1 MSKEKGRVLQ
11 TIVALSGKV
20 DPQLEK
26 AMKDVQKK
34 LDGVN
39 IKAVAVGAAIGTA
52 FAVGVTKATG
62 YMVELGDTY
71 NTALNDIQA
80 KTGATAAEMEM
91 FGDVMQNIYKNN
103 YGESFGEVADGVA
116 MVSQVTQLAGQ
127 DLQDVTEAAFALS
140 DTFGY
145 EISETARA
153 AKAMMTN
160 FGIEGEE
167 AMNLIASGAQNGLD
181 YSGELIDSINEYS
194 VQFAKLGFT
203 AEDMFKIYQ
212 AGADS
217 GAWNLDKM
225 GDAIKE
231 FSIRSI
237 DGSKNTTEAFEAL
250 GYDADEMMQIFTK
263 GGDEATA
270 AFHQVINE
278 LMDMEDHV
286 ARDAAGVQLFGTMWE
301 DLGTDAMQALADM
314 QAGAYATGE
323 ELAGIQEV
331 KYDNLKDVFRTI
343 TRQIE
348 VGLLPAASALAE
360 EFTDAGP
367 DIAAAMDVVV
377 PVLVDISDT
386 LFPLIGTVIS
396 FGADGIAFL
405 AENMDILVPAVAGVT
420 ASLGAYKVASLLSA
434 AATATGTGAM
444 TLSTVASGAWTTASG
459 IATTATTAL
468 GTAFRFMTGP
478 IGLVVTGI
486 GLAVAAGIA
495 LYKNWDTVK
504 ETMSGIMDAI
514 GAKFESGFT
523 ALVGFVK
530 NPVNTIIGMVN
541 GVVDKINSASI
552 SIPDWVPG
560 IGGESFGINIPT
572 IPMLAAGGFTEGVS
586 IAGEAGTEAV
596 ISFDPAYR
604 KENLAYWAQAGYMLG
619 VDEGYGL
626 PGGTTTKKVISLG
639 GVSFAP
645 KITVQGN
652 ADKKDIIQAL
662 REAYPEFLDM
672 LEEWFD
678 ERGDFVYE

>member
-1 MSKEKGRVLQ
+1 MSKEKGRVLE
-11 TIVALSGKV
+11 TIVALAGKV

-26 AMKDVQKK
+26 AMNDVQKK

-62 YMVELGDTY
+62 YMMELGDSY
-71 NTALNDIQA
+71 NSALNDIQA
-80 KTGATAAEMEM
+80 RTGATAAEMEM
-91 FGDVMQNIYKNN
+91 FGDVMQNVYKAN
-103 YGESFGEVADGVA
+103 YGESFSEVADGVA
-116 MVSQVTQLAGQ
+116 KINQVTQLAGQ

-145 EISETARA
+145 EISESARA

-160 FGIEGEE
+160 FGVSGEE
-167 AMNLIASGAQNGLD
+167 AMNMIAAGAQNGLD

-212 AGADS
+212 AGAES

-237 DGSKNTTEAFEAL
+237 DGSDSTKTAFETL
-250 GYDADEMMQIFTK
+250 GYDAAEMMHIFTK
-263 GGDEATA
+263 GGDEATG
-270 AFHQVINE
+270 AFHQVIND

-301 DLGTDAMQALADM
+301 DLGTDAMQSLADM
-314 QAGAYATGE
+314 QAGAYVTGE

-331 KYDNLKDVFRTI
+331 KYDNLKDVFKSI
-343 TRQIE
+343 TRQLE
-348 VGLLPAASALAE
+348 VGLLPAASALAN

-405 AENMDILVPAVAGVT
+405 AENMDILVPVVAGLT
-420 ASLGAYKVASLLSA
+420 TTLGAYKVASLLSA
-434 AATATGTGAM
+434 AATTTGTGAM

-478 IGLVVTGI
+478 LGLVITAI
-486 GLAVAAGIA
+486 GAAVAIGIA

-504 ETMSGIMDAI
+504 ETMGSIMDAI
-514 GAKFESGFT
+514 GAKVQSTFT

-530 NPVNTIIGMVN
+530 TPVNTIIGMVN
-541 GVVDKINSASI
+541 SVVDKVNGAGFTV
-552 SIPDWVPG
+552 PDWVPV
-560 IGGESFGINIPT
+560 IGGKGFSVNIPT
-572 IPMLAAGGFTEGVS
+572 IPMLAAGGFTNGVS

-604 KENLAYWAQAGYMLG
+604 SENLSYWAQAGRMLG

-626 PGGTTTKKVISLG
+626 PGGSTTKTVVSLG

-645 KITVQGN
+645 NITVQGN
-652 ADKKDIIQAL
+652 ADKNDIIKAI

-678 ERGDFVYE
+678 GRGDFAYE